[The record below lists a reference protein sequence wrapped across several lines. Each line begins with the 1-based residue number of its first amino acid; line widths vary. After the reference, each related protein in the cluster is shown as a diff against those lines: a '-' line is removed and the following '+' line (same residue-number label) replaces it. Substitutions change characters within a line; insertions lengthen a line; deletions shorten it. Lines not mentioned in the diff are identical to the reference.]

1 VGKQFLAESEG
12 IGQLC
17 GGDAMG
23 QARKTFVIEVPAA
36 RVAAALS
43 LLEIG
48 NIARHNFATSEE
60 ESEALHEIAQQMRM
74 QLLHQ
79 GARPEGSAPVSASA

>member
-1 VGKQFLAESEG
+1 
-12 IGQLC
+12 
-17 GGDAMG
+17 MG

-48 NIARHNFATSEE
+48 NIARHSFATSAEE
-60 ESEALHEIAQQMRM
+60 AEALHEIADQMRM
-74 QLLHQ
+74 QLLAQ
-79 GARPEGSAPVSASA
+79 GAQEAATAAVSASA